1 MRALARW
8 AAVGVAVASL
18 ASCRLQDGA
27 SPVEAGT
34 STGAVTVAGVQRSYR
49 LYVPV
54 DLAPGPAPLVVM
66 LHGGFGSAKQAQESY
81 GWDAEASLGGF
92 LVLYPDGAG
101 RAWSVGGGCC
111 GESGRT
117 GVDDVAVVEAMIE
130 QVAQRVPVD
139 DARVFATGM
148 SNGAM
153 MAYRLACDTDRF
165 VAIAPVAG
173 TLMGDCPDPAPTSV
187 LHIHGLADENVPY
200 DGSPGSG
207 LAAIDGAPVADVV
220 ALWERV
226 GGCDPPSRTT
236 VGPVTRST
244 AACPDGRAVEL
255 ITIDGAG
262 HQWPGASVR
271 RPFADRPA
279 GVDATATIW
288 RFFASH
294 ARPA

>member
-1 MRALARW
+1 MRLLVRW
-8 AAVGVAVASL
+8 VAVCVVVAGL
-18 ASCRLQDGA
+18 ASCRAPESA

-34 STGAVTVAGVQRSYR
+34 TTGTVTVAGVPRTYR
-49 LYVPV
+49 LYVPAG
-54 DLAPGPAPLVVM
+54 LAPGPAPLVVM

-81 GWDAEASLGGF
+81 GWDAEADRAGF
-92 LVLYPDGAG
+92 MVAYPDGAG

-117 GVDDVAVVEAMIE
+117 GVDDLAVIEAMLE
-130 QVAQRVPVD
+130 QVGRRVPVD
-139 DARVFATGM
+139 ARRVFATGM

-207 LAAIDGAPVADVV
+207 FAAIDGAPVADVIDRFGQV
-220 ALWERV
+220 A
-226 GGCDPPSRTT
+226 GCDPPSRTT
-236 VGPVTRST
+236 VGPVTRS
-244 AACPDGRAVEL
+244 AATCPDGRAVEL
-255 ITIDGAG
+255 ITIAG
-262 HQWPGASVR
+262 GGHAWPGASAR
-271 RPFADRPA
+271 RPSSDRPS

-288 RFFASH
+288 HFFAAH